1 MNSKVNLLNSNSTSD
16 KSPWVNVMIFPRDIN
31 MQGELVTKAGLCS
44 WPVTHSSST
53 HSVSPSAHPVK
64 LSLIPCHSDLCQAT
78 VTFGGQG
85 FHAVHTRIVY
95 LFVSVSVCCC
105 LSSLCLSQALL
116 TRPWCQSQ
124 TSCIFT
130 RHLWLLSSRL
140 SIGSEVLDFTCQ
152 QTHSLLSGTFW
163 KLFHWLPFSRLIH
176 ASS

>member
-16 KSPWVNVMIFPRDIN
+16 KSPWVNVMIFLRDIN

-53 HSVSPSAHPVK
+53 HSLSPAAHPVK

-105 LSSLCLSQALL
+105 LSSLLVSSAPNTPLVSESDVLYFYSPPLAAFFSTIHWQWGVGLHLSTDPLSPFWNFLETFSLALL
-116 TRPWCQSQ
+116 
-124 TSCIFT
+124 F
-130 RHLWLLSSRL
+130 
-140 SIGSEVLDFTCQ
+140 
-152 QTHSLLSGTFW
+152 
-163 KLFHWLPFSRLIH
+163 
-176 ASS
+176 